1 MSKEKRAQSRRE
13 AVKKDHPSTVNINE
27 RIFAALETDELVP
40 PSWPERPLDRAE
52 NGVDADGQNRFSFEE
67 DDF

>member
-1 MSKEKRAQSRRE
+1 MHRTAARRSKKIIL
-13 AVKKDHPSTVNINE
+13 PTVNINE

-40 PSWPERPLDRAE
+40 PSWPERPLDRTE
-52 NGVDADGQNRFSFEE
+52 NGVGTNENDRFSFEE

>member
-1 MSKEKRAQSRRE
+1 MSKEKRAQNRRE

-40 PSWPERPLDRAE
+40 PSWPERPLDRTE
-52 NGVDADGQNRFSFEE
+52 NGVGTNENDRFSFEE